1 MRLDDINALVDAA
14 RVYDRAHK
22 RVVGEDFDKTV
33 YLRSMGDFTEV
44 ARLTDTS
51 INRVP
56 LDKGEAHFS
65 IDYRGIRFCYTG
77 TEVE

>member
-22 RVVGEDFDKTV
+22 RIVGEDFDKTV
-33 YLRSMGDFTEV
+33 YLRSMGDFMEV
-44 ARLTDTS
+44 ARVTDTS
-51 INRVP
+51 IDRVP
-56 LDKGEAHFS
+56 LDGGVSHFS
-65 IDYRGIRFCYTG
+65 IGSRGVRFCYNG

>member
-22 RVVGEDFDKTV
+22 RIVGEDFDKTV
-33 YLRSMGDFTEV
+33 YLRSMGDFMEV
-44 ARLTDTS
+44 ARVTDTS
-51 INRVP
+51 IGRVP
-56 LDKGEAHFS
+56 LDGGEAHFS
-65 IDYRGIRFCYTG
+65 VSYRGVVFCYTG